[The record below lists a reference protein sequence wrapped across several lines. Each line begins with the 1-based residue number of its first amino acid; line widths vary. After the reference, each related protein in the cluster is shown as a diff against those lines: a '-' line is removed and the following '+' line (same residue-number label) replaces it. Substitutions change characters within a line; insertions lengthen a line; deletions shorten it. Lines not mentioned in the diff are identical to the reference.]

1 MSAGARPL
9 GDVAIV
15 LSGGGARAAYQVGLL
30 RCLADLEPE
39 YRFPIVT
46 GVSAG
51 AINAVFLAANPG
63 GIAEASQDLVRL
75 WSNLRVDKVFRTGGL
90 ALGRNVL

>member
-1 MSAGARPL
+1 MNRTLIPRPA

-30 RCLADLEPE
+30 RCLAELAPE

-51 AINAVFLAANPG
+51 AINAVSKS
-63 GIAEASQDLVRL
+63 SQITLPVRICC
-75 WSNLRVDKVFRTGGL
+75 W
-90 ALGRNVL
+90 